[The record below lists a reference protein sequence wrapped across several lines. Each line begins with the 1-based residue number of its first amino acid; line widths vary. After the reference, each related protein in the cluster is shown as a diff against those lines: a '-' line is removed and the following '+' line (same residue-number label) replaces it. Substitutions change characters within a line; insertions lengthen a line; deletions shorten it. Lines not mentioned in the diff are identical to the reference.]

1 MMKKKSNISLAKE
14 IIKREIV
21 ALNRTLNR
29 IDTNFDKACKV
40 LSSVSGKVITIGL
53 GKSGYIAMKMSGT
66 LSSTGTP
73 SVFIHA
79 AEALHGDMGAIKKND
94 VIIIYSKSGETHEI
108 IKLLPLLKILK
119 CPIIS
124 ITGDSASSLAKYS
137 DISIDASVTREACP
151 NNLAPSSSIVCALA
165 VSDALA
171 LTVSSQKNFSM
182 KDFAKTHP
190 EGTLGKRLLKTVQ
203 DIMTNKNIPTLK
215 DTSNFDDLIRKT
227 TKSNLGIAVILN
239 NKNKLTG
246 VISDGDIKR
255 IMKSNNDLTNVVLK
269 YVMTKK
275 PLRVSSDVLA
285 AEALSILE
293 TNNINALPV
302 VEDAK
307 VIGIVTLQMIIKSLN

>member
-1 MMKKKSNISLAKE
+1 MKKKSNISLAKE

-21 ALNRTLNR
+21 ALNRTLKR
-29 IDTNFDKACKV
+29 IDSNFDKACKV
-40 LSSVSGKVITIGL
+40 LSNVNGKVITIGL

-73 SVFIHA
+73 SLFIHA
-79 AEALHGDMGAIKKND
+79 ADALHGDMGAIKKND
-94 VIIIYSKSGETHEI
+94 VIIIYSKSGETDEI

-124 ITGDSASSLAKYS
+124 ITGDITSSLAKYS

-165 VSDALA
+165 LSDALA
-171 LTVSSQKNFSM
+171 LTISSQKNFSV

-190 EGTLGKRLLKTVQ
+190 EGTLGKRLLKTVR
-203 DIMTNKNIPTLK
+203 DIMATKNIPLLK
-215 DTSNFDDLIRKT
+215 DTSSFDDLIKRT
-227 TKSNLGIAVILN
+227 TKSNLGMAVILN
-239 NKNKLTG
+239 NKNNIVG

-255 IMKSNNDLTNVVLK
+255 IMKSHKNLTDIILK
-269 YVMTKK
+269 NVMTKK
-275 PLRVSSDVLA
+275 PLKVSSNMLA

-293 TNNINALPV
+293 TNSINALPV
-302 VEDAK
+302 VENLK
-307 VIGIVTLQMIIKSLN
+307 VKGIVTLQMIIKSLN

>member
-1 MMKKKSNISLAKE
+1 MKKKTNISLAKE
-14 IIKREIV
+14 IIKREII
-21 ALNRTLNR
+21 ALNRTLNK
-29 IDTNFDKACKV
+29 IDSNFDKACEI
-40 LSSVSGKVITIGL
+40 LSNVSGKVITIGL

-73 SVFIHA
+73 SIFIHA

-94 VIIIYSKSGETHEI
+94 VIIIYSKSGETNEI

-124 ITGDSASSLAKYS
+124 ITGDCTSSLAEYS

-165 VSDALA
+165 LSDALA

-190 EGTLGKRLLKTVQ
+190 EGTLGKRLLKTVK
-203 DIMTNKNIPTLK
+203 DIMSTKNIPMLK
-215 DTSNFDDLIRKT
+215 ETSNFDDLIKKT
-227 TKSNLGIAVILN
+227 TKSNLGMAIILN
-239 NKNKLTG
+239 NKNNIVG

-255 IMKSNNDLTNVVLK
+255 IMKSNKNIKEIILK
-269 YVMTKK
+269 HVMTKK
-275 PLRVSSDVLA
+275 PLKVSSDILA

-293 TNNINALPV
+293 TNSINALPV
-302 VEDAK
+302 VEKLK
-307 VIGIVTLQMIIKSLN
+307 VKGIVTLQMIIKSLN

>member
-1 MMKKKSNISLAKE
+1 MKKKSNISLAKE

-21 ALNRTLNR
+21 ALNRTLIR
-29 IDTNFDKACKV
+29 IDSNFDKACEV
-40 LSSVSGKVITIGL
+40 LSNVNGKVITIGL

-73 SVFIHA
+73 SLFIHA
-79 AEALHGDMGAIKKND
+79 ADALHGDMGAIKKND
-94 VIIIYSKSGETHEI
+94 VVIIYSKSGETDEI

-124 ITGDSASSLAKYS
+124 ITGNIASSLAKYS

-165 VSDALA
+165 LSDALA
-171 LTVSSQKNFSM
+171 LTISSHKNFSM

-190 EGTLGKRLLKTVQ
+190 EGTLGKRLLKTVR
-203 DIMTNKNIPTLK
+203 DIMATKNIPLLK
-215 DTSNFDDLIRKT
+215 DTSSFDDLIKRT
-227 TKSNLGIAVILN
+227 TKSNLGMAVILN
-239 NKNKLTG
+239 NKNNIVG

-255 IMKSNNDLTNVVLK
+255 IMKSHKNLTDIIIKN
-269 YVMTKK
+269 VMTRK
-275 PLRVSSDVLA
+275 PLKVSSNMLA

-293 TNNINALPV
+293 TNSINALPV
-302 VEDAK
+302 VENLK
-307 VIGIVTLQMIIKSLN
+307 VKGIVTLQMIIKSLN

>member
-1 MMKKKSNISLAKE
+1 MKKKSNISLAKE

-21 ALNRTLNR
+21 ALNRTLKR
-29 IDTNFDKACKV
+29 IDSNFDKACKV
-40 LSSVSGKVITIGL
+40 LSNVNGKVITIGL

-73 SVFIHA
+73 SLFIHA
-79 AEALHGDMGAIKKND
+79 ADALHGDMGAIKKND
-94 VIIIYSKSGETHEI
+94 VIIIYSKSGETDEI

-124 ITGDSASSLAKYS
+124 ITGDITSSLAKYS

-165 VSDALA
+165 LSDALA
-171 LTVSSQKNFSM
+171 LTISSQKNFSV

-190 EGTLGKRLLKTVQ
+190 EGTLGKRLLKTVR
-203 DIMTNKNIPTLK
+203 DIMATKNIPLLK
-215 DTSNFDDLIRKT
+215 DTSSFDDLIKRT
-227 TKSNLGIAVILN
+227 TKSNLGMAVILN
-239 NKNKLTG
+239 NKNKIVG

-255 IMKSNNDLTNVVLK
+255 IMKSHKNLTDIIIKN
-269 YVMTKK
+269 VMTKK
-275 PLRVSSDVLA
+275 PLKVSSNMLA

-293 TNNINALPV
+293 TNSINALPV
-302 VEDAK
+302 VENLK
-307 VIGIVTLQMIIKSLN
+307 VKGIVTLQMIIKSLN

>member
-1 MMKKKSNISLAKE
+1 MKKKSNISLAKE

-21 ALNRTLNR
+21 ALNRTLKR
-29 IDTNFDKACKV
+29 IDSNFDKACKV
-40 LSSVSGKVITIGL
+40 LSNVNGKVITIGL

-73 SVFIHA
+73 SLFIHA
-79 AEALHGDMGAIKKND
+79 ADALHGDMGAIKKND
-94 VIIIYSKSGETHEI
+94 VIIIYSKSGETDEI

-124 ITGDSASSLAKYS
+124 ITGDITSSLAKYS

-165 VSDALA
+165 LSDALA
-171 LTVSSQKNFSM
+171 LTISSQKNFSV

-190 EGTLGKRLLKTVQ
+190 EGTLGKRLLKTVR
-203 DIMTNKNIPTLK
+203 DIMATKNIPLLK
-215 DTSNFDDLIRKT
+215 DTSSFDDLIKRT
-227 TKSNLGIAVILN
+227 TKGNLGMAVILN
-239 NKNKLTG
+239 NKNNIVG

-255 IMKSNNDLTNVVLK
+255 IMKSHKNLTDIILK
-269 YVMTKK
+269 NVMTKK
-275 PLRVSSDVLA
+275 PLKVSSNMLA

-293 TNNINALPV
+293 TNSINALPV
-302 VEDAK
+302 VENLK
-307 VIGIVTLQMIIKSLN
+307 VKGIVTLQMIIKSLN

>member
-1 MMKKKSNISLAKE
+1 MKKKSNISLAKE

-21 ALNRTLNR
+21 ALNRSLKR
-29 IDTNFDKACKV
+29 IDSNFDKACKV
-40 LSSVSGKVITIGL
+40 LSNVNGKVITIGL

-73 SVFIHA
+73 SLFIHA
-79 AEALHGDMGAIKKND
+79 ADALHGDMGAIKKND
-94 VIIIYSKSGETHEI
+94 VIIIYSKSGETDEI

-124 ITGDSASSLAKYS
+124 ITGNIDSSLAKYS

-165 VSDALA
+165 LSDALA
-171 LTVSSQKNFSM
+171 LTLSSQKNFSV

-190 EGTLGKRLLKTVQ
+190 EGTLGKRLLKTVR
-203 DIMTNKNIPTLK
+203 DIMATENIPSLK
-215 DTSNFDDLIRKT
+215 DTSSFDDLIKRT
-227 TKSNLGIAVILN
+227 TESNLGMAVILN
-239 NKNKLTG
+239 NKNNIVG

-255 IMKSNNDLTNVVLK
+255 IMKSHKNITDIIIK
-269 YVMTKK
+269 SVMTKK
-275 PLRVSSDVLA
+275 PLKVSSNMLA

-293 TNNINALPV
+293 TNSINALPV
-302 VEDAK
+302 VENLK
-307 VIGIVTLQMIIKSLN
+307 VKGIVTLQMIIKSLN